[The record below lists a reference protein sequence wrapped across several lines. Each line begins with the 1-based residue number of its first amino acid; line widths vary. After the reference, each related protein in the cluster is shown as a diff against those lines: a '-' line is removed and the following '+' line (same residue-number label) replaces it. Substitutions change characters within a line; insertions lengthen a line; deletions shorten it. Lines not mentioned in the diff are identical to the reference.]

1 MHEKGGERWHGD
13 DARLGDWC
21 CPDDF
26 GSSPCR
32 ATYATS
38 VRSHSMLLEE
48 SASICGGCE
57 LLQGLVRRR
66 HCDGRENEATV
77 VTVVSEPSACDDEE
91 NETATQSGR
100 EHILPWGERHS
111 RALAVP
117 WVHYH
122 GVCLHDRALQALH
135 RAP

>member
-48 SASICGGCE
+48 TAS
-57 LLQGLVRRR
+57 
-66 HCDGRENEATV
+66 ENDATV
-77 VTVVSEPSACDDEE
+77 VTVVSEPSASDDEE